1 MKKMEVPV
9 KRVDFVEHR
18 GKKIL
23 RLDFSGLTPEE
34 LAGPVREAQE
44 IIRDQPPSS
53 LLTMTCVDGA
63 RFNNQ
68 TIETLKEF
76 AKGNESFVSRAA
88 LVGLEGLQKLVLTA
102 VSKFTGRNFY
112 VCGDEEEAK
121 ERLTAEI

>member
-1 MKKMEVPV
+1 M
-9 KRVDFVEHR
+9 KRVDFIEHQ

-34 LAGPVREAQE
+34 LADPIREARE
-44 IIRDQPPSS
+44 IIKDQPPSS
-53 LLTMTCVDGA
+53 LLTMTNVKGA

-68 TIETLKEF
+68 TVETLKEF
-76 AKGNESFVSRAA
+76 ARGNEPFVSRAA

-121 ERLTAEI
+121 ERLTAGI